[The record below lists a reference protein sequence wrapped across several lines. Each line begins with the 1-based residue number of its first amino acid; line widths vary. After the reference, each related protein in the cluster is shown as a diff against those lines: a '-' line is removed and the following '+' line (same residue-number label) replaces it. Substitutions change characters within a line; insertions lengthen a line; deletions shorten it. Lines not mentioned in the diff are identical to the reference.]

1 MLPRNLAIGA
11 ALFLAPVALLQF
23 DRSIPGPG
31 ALHAQTPPAAPASYQ
46 DLYSA
51 TKAQIDAFASQV
63 PAHGTYPTDFSAEL
77 MTANSARGS
86 ALLAQSRTGLLM
98 ELDSLQAMGLKAVT
112 VGIHFPI
119 LYSGFYQN
127 PSDYQQY
134 VNYYTQLAQDVRARG
149 LKLIVETGIVLNEP
163 GLNSVDCSAFYRSL
177 TLDQY
182 QRGRMQV
189 AVTIAQNLNPDYLSV
204 VNEPDNEA
212 AQSGFTALG
221 TVNGS
226 LGLLNTILSGLHQA
240 GLNGLKVGAGVG
252 TWLAGYDQFVRGYA
266 ATGIQYIDMHVFPL
280 NNDFLT
286 KAFTISSIANTAG
299 KLLAISQCWPLK
311 ERNSEL
317 ATLSFPQAESRDPFS
332 FWEPLDIGFLQAMV
346 SFARSNEM
354 AFFSPFYS
362 TYFHGYIDYNPA
374 VSPSASVSQIQA
386 AVGSQAI
393 QNLTAGQYSP
403 TGLAYARAILD
414 TPDTVKPS
422 VPSGLSVAVSASAVK
437 LTWNPATDNIGV
449 AGYAIYRNAH
459 QIGTTISSPYFD
471 LNLPP
476 ATSYSYTVAAFD
488 TAGNISA
495 VSKLVAAKTPA
506 PSDKIPPSA
515 PAGLAAQ
522 AAPNG
527 AIRLSW
533 NPSSD
538 NVHTAGYQIYRGSSA
553 NSLTLLAASPA
564 NSYIDSTATPSSTYY
579 YSVVAY
585 DDSGNV
591 SQRSPV
597 TSARRP

>member
-23 DRSIPGPG
+23 DRSIPSPG
-31 ALHAQTPPAAPASYQ
+31 ALHAQTPPPAPASYQ
-46 DLYSA
+46 DLYTA
-51 TKAQIDAFASQV
+51 TKAQIDAFSGQV
-63 PAHGTYPTDFSAEL
+63 PTHGTYPTDFSAEL
-77 MTANSARGS
+77 MTANSARGP

-119 LYSGFYQN
+119 LYSGYYQN

-163 GLNSVDCSAFYRSL
+163 GLNTVDCSTFYRSL

-182 QRGRMQV
+182 QRGRTQV

-226 LGLLNTILSGLHQA
+226 LGLLNTILSGLSQA
-240 GLNGLKVGAGVG
+240 GLNGLRVGAGVG
-252 TWLAGYDQFVRGYA
+252 TWMAGYDQFVRGYA

-286 KAFTISSIANTAG
+286 RAFTISSIANTAG
-299 KLLAISQCWPLK
+299 KALAISQCWPLK
-311 ERNSEL
+311 ESNAEL
-317 ATLSFPQAESRDPFS
+317 STLSFPQAESRDPFS
-332 FWEPLDIGFLQAMV
+332 FWEPLDISFLQAMV

-354 AFFSPFYS
+354 VFFSPFYS
-362 TYFHGYIDYNPA
+362 MYFHGYIDYNPA
-374 VSPSASVSQIQA
+374 VSPSASVPQIQS
-386 AVGSQAI
+386 AVGSVAI
-393 QNLTAGQYSP
+393 QNITAGQYSP

-414 TPDTVKPS
+414 APDTVKPS
-422 VPSGLSVAVSASAVK
+422 VPGGLSVAVSNSAVR
-437 LTWNPATDNIGV
+437 LTWTPATDNIGV
-449 AGYAIYRNAH
+449 AGYVIYRNAH
-459 QIGTTISSPYFD
+459 QIGTTISPPYFD
-471 LNLPP
+471 LNLLP
-476 ATSYSYTVAAFD
+476 ATSYNYTVAAFD
-488 TAGNISA
+488 VAGNISA
-495 VSKLVAAKTPA
+495 VSKLAAAKTPA
-506 PSDKIPPSA
+506 SADRIPPTTPS
-515 PAGLAAQ
+515 GLAALP
-522 AAPNG
+522 APNG
-527 AIRLSW
+527 NIRLSW
-533 NPSSD
+533 SPSTD
-538 NVHTAGYQIYRGSSA
+538 NVRTAGYQVYRGPSA
-553 NSLTLLAASPA
+553 NNLTLLAAA
-564 NSYIDSTATPSSTYY
+564 LATSYVDRTTEPSSTYY
-579 YSVVAY
+579 YSVAAY
-585 DDSGNV
+585 DSSGNV

-597 TSARRP
+597 ASARRP